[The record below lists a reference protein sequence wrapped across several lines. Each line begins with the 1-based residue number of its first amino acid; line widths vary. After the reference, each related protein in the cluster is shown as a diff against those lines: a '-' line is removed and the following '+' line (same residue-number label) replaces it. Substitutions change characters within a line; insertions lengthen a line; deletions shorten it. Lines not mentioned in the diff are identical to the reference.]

1 MIKQILKNYLPDHQ
15 KICEYK
21 NLQIFGDRLHDPNLW
36 HLNRR
41 SVAGAVGM
49 GLFIALIPLPVHTP
63 LAALMAIWLRL
74 NLPITLVAAYLTNP
88 ITIPPIFYF
97 AYKVGTWLL
106 NTPPHEFMI
115 EFSRHWLLHETGAIW
130 LPLLVGSLTVG
141 LVLGVVSYL
150 TINLLWRYGIVRRRR
165 RLLQARLRQSAET

>member
-1 MIKQILKNYLPDHQ
+1 MFKRILKNYLPDHQ
-15 KICEYK
+15 KIRDHK

-41 SVAGAVGM
+41 SVAGAVGI
-49 GLFIALIPLPVHTP
+49 GFFIALIPLPVHTP

-74 NLPITLVAAYLTNP
+74 NLPVTLVAAYLTNP
-88 ITIPPIFYF
+88 FTIPPIFYF

-106 NTPPHEFMI
+106 NASPHEFTI
-115 EFSRHWLLHETGAIW
+115 EFSLNWLLHETGVIW
-130 LPLLVGSLTVG
+130 LPLLIGSLTVG

-150 TINLLWRYGIVRRRR
+150 AINLLWRYGIVRRRR
-165 RLLQARLRQSAET
+165 RLLKARRQQGAET